1 MRGSLPRLFPAAC
14 CLITA
19 CCFLCHCGV
28 RRPGDVISQTTEQ
41 AEEAARLQQAILDTN
56 TQVKTIKGIGFVKI
70 GRVNQLNRFRA
81 AWIGSRPDKFRL
93 EILLT
98 TGQPSV
104 SFASDGKRNYLLSYA
119 DNRLYRRKASE
130 NGLKRLVSIAMTPK
144 DILDLLS
151 GRLPVRPESRAMI
164 EEPSGVGAPV
174 IMLET
179 SKRGASDR
187 IYPVTAAGKTFFKME
202 RYDRKGRLKFRAVF
216 EKMREADGVRIPETL
231 TITNENGAMIQID
244 IDRCWVNPDVSDD
257 RFVLRLPE

>member
-1 MRGSLPRLFPAAC
+1 
-14 CLITA
+14 
-19 CCFLCHCGV
+19 
-28 RRPGDVISQTTEQ
+28 VISQTTEQ

-151 GRLPVRPESRAMI
+151 GRLPVRPESRAVLEGRSGNGAPVRPESRAMI

-179 SKRGASDR
+179 SKRGARDR
-187 IYPVTAAGKTFFKME
+187 IYPVTAAGKTFFKLE